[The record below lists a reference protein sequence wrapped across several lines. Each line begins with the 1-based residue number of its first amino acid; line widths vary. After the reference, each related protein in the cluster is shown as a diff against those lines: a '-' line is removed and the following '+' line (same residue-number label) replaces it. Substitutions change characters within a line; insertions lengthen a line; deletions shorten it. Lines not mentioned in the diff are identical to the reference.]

1 MFGLK
6 KSQDLEN
13 WAAHRHQE
21 FPGGT
26 PPNLVFFEAEL
37 RFGVKVISPL
47 TQPHNRQDGP
57 NTPDYYR
64 AHCLLL
70 LFSFYE

>member
-1 MFGLK
+1 MAARDFAIPTPSLGEGLFF
-6 KSQDLEN
+6 SRL
-13 WAAHRHQE
+13 
-21 FPGGT
+21 GGS
-26 PPNLVFFEAEL
+26 LVFFEAEL

-47 TQPHNRQDGP
+47 TQPQNRQDGP
-57 NTPDYYR
+57 NTLDYYR

>member
-1 MFGLK
+1 MAARDFATTTPSLGEGLF
-6 KSQDLEN
+6 SSPL
-13 WAAHRHQE
+13 
-21 FPGGT
+21 GGS
-26 PPNLVFFEAEL
+26 LVFFEAEL

-47 TQPHNRQDGP
+47 TQPQNRQDGP

-70 LFSFYE
+70 LLLFYE